1 MENNIVTS
9 QDKAFTLPSSGFQT
23 KAAAPGEASSLISS
37 AGNLNGK
44 LGSFMEIDDPN
55 VFLQTWKTAEDD
67 NGTILRFVDFGGT
80 ERTVS
85 VRIPW
90 LHLDRVWRTDAVE
103 RGQDAVVVD
112 EQEGGLFRFTIH
124 PHEIVTLRMVEA
136 RQ

>member
-55 VFLQTWKTAEDD
+55 AALQINVCAPTPNTNATKPSPINALTMNA
-67 NGTILRFVDFGGT
+67 
-80 ERTVS
+80 
-85 VRIPW
+85 
-90 LHLDRVWRTDAVE
+90 RVNPRSNM
-103 RGQDAVVVD
+103 R
-112 EQEGGLFRFTIH
+112 
-124 PHEIVTLRMVEA
+124 
-136 RQ
+136 